1 MQNSKKLFVQCLSIL
16 FIFNS
21 LNIVAQ
27 DNNESVEEVV
37 VTGSYIKGSPTDGAS
52 PVEIIG
58 RDEIDNLNASTIAD
72 ITANIAVNSGSE
84 NNSDS
89 FTQGATQGTSNINL
103 RGLGLSST
111 LVLVDGKRHTLAS
124 STANDGS
131 VFVNTSAIP
140 VIALDRVEV
149 LKEGAASIYGSDAVA
164 GVVNYILRKDFTGLE
179 VEVSSQEADIGGQTD
194 DRIGV
199 IWGVE
204 RDNSNFVVAVSQLDR
219 SPMPG
224 SAFDPSL
231 AQLGISGLGNSF
243 LLFGPSTVASG
254 PYAGTYTPF
263 QNVPDA
269 NCIANKGFI
278 IPQAS
283 GTRCGFVFGP
293 RFNVVNDED
302 HLSTFLSFTSELD
315 GGTTL
320 NINLTQTDIDVNDN
334 PQSPS
339 YPALSYLSPSKAIL
353 PGQAGNPFGVPV
365 LWLGRPL
372 GSAFPSPNAPRDL
385 DIDRL
390 SMSLSGEMDNG
401 FSWDLSYTNS
411 SDSGYGKQPDTSTSR
426 FSAAIAGNGGA
437 SGNESWNLF
446 DPSANSAS
454 LIEYIKTAQQTW
466 TDTELSVIDYVM
478 TGTVGDMEVAAGFQY
493 RDESFKIERGP
504 ESIAQFGPDGSITVP
519 ADLLFLG
526 GGLNSDASRDAKAIF
541 VEASKQM
548 SDQFELRGA
557 LRYEDLDSD
566 SSVNPKISGRYEV
579 SDNLVLRASFSTSFR
594 EASLAQLSSTTIGLQ
609 GIQDFSTAG
618 APVGGVTFIRIA
630 QANNP
635 NLEAEESDNT
645 NIGLIWTPSD
655 NLNVKL
661 DYWAIDYTDL
671 ITIESA
677 QGKVIANPLDPD
689 VKRTVDGTLTGVTT
703 SYFNASSVDTN
714 GFDVEMTYD
723 FDTNI
728 GSAQVGLKTTHMLQ
742 YDIPLQTGETK
753 DVVGLFNHDNF
764 ARSLPETKMVLH
776 AAIENG
782 NHSAVAFGRWIS
794 DYETT
799 NPLTATAESRG
810 FTNDIDSFFTV
821 DLKYSYKF
829 DMDDSNLRLTL
840 GMTNAFDEEV
850 PLVYDASNWTY
861 DPKHHDPRGRM
872 VYIGLKYSR

>member
-1 MQNSKKLFVQCLSIL
+1 MQNSKKLFVRCLSIL

-27 DNNESVEEVV
+27 DNEEAVEEVV

-58 RDEIDNLNASTIAD
+58 RDEIDNLNATTIAD
-72 ITANIAVNSGSE
+72 ITANLAVNSGSE
-84 NNSDS
+84 NNPDS
-89 FTQGATQGTSNINL
+89 FTQGATQGTSNVNL

-111 LVLVDGKRHTLAS
+111 LVLVDGKRQTLAG

-131 VFVNTSAIP
+131 VFVNTSGIP

-149 LKEGAASIYGSDAVA
+149 LKEGAASVYGSDAVA

-194 DRIGV
+194 DRIGL

-204 RDNSNFVVAVSQLDR
+204 RDNSNLVVAVSQLDR
-219 SPMPG
+219 SPMS
-224 SAFDPSL
+224 SALRPELSQL
-231 AQLGISGLGNSF
+231 AISGLGNSF

-269 NCIANKGFI
+269 NCVANKGFL

-283 GTRCGFVFGP
+283 GSRCGFLYGP
-293 RFNVVNDED
+293 RFNLVNDED
-302 HLSTFLSFTSELD
+302 HMSTFVSY
-315 GGTTL
+315 TTETD
-320 NINLTQTDIDVNDN
+320 NGVTFNVNLTQTDIDVNDN

-339 YPALSYLSPSKAIL
+339 YPALSYLSPSLAIM

-372 GSAFPSPNAPRDL
+372 GSAFPSPLATREVT
-385 DIDRL
+385 IDRL
-390 SMSLSGEMDNG
+390 SMSLTGEMDNG
-401 FSWDLSYTNS
+401 FTWDLSYTNS
-411 SDSGYGKQPDTSTSR
+411 SDDGYGRQPDTSTSR
-426 FSAAIAGNGGA
+426 FTAAIQGTGGA
-437 SGNESWNLF
+437 SGTESWNLF
-446 DPSANSAS
+446 DPTANSQS
-454 LIEYIKTAQQTW
+454 LIDHISTAQQTW

-478 TGTVGDMEVAAGFQY
+478 TGSVGDMEIAAGFQY
-493 RDESFKIERGP
+493 RDESFKIKRGP
-504 ESIAQFGPDGSITVP
+504 ESIAQFAADGSIAVP

-526 GGLNSDASRDAKAIF
+526 GGLDSDASRKAKAIF
-541 VEASKQM
+541 VEASNQL
-548 SDQFELRGA
+548 SDRLEVRGA
-557 LRYEDLDSD
+557 LRYEDLENDSAL
-566 SSVNPKISGRYEV
+566 NPKVSARYEI
-579 SDNLVLRASFSTSFR
+579 SDNLIMRASLSTSFR
-594 EASLAQLSSTTIGLQ
+594 EASLAQLTSTTIGLQ

-618 APVGGVTFIRIA
+618 TPVGGVTFIRIS

-635 NLEAEESDNT
+635 NLDAEESDNT
-645 NIGLIWTPSD
+645 NIGLIWTPND
-655 NLNVKL
+655 QLNVKF

-689 VKRTVDGTLTGVTT
+689 VKRTVDGTLTGVNT

-714 GFDVEMTYD
+714 GYDVEMTYD
-723 FDTNI
+723 FDTSM

-742 YDIPLQTGETK
+742 YEIPLQTGVTK

-776 AAIENG
+776 ASLESG
-782 NHSAVAFGRWIS
+782 NHSAVAFGRYVS
-794 DYETT
+794 DYKTT
-799 NPLTATAESRG
+799 RPLDATATSRG
-810 FTNDIDSFFTV
+810 FTDSVDSFFSV

-829 DMDDSNLRLTL
+829 DMNDSNLLLTL
-840 GMTNAFDEEV
+840 GMSNAFDEDV
-850 PLVYDASNWTY
+850 PLVYDAANFSY